1 MIQSQ
6 NNNFIYPIIQGAK
19 EIFLQSV
26 QESKKHPIVIIV
38 SVIALAALAIYVL
51 FTEGKR
57 PPPPPP
63 PFRPLT
69 QPTAQRHS
77 NPRSGHGLGHIA
89 GQQYVIPNTQNNT
102 FPARAAAP
110 RATQP
115 ISNQRSGGGYSGQ
128 GPNNQPSATTP
139 SSGTEWEDTT
149 KFKTDLLVRAQVYFN
164 SNISRLKVQS
174 TNWKETAKKVNDY
187 FENRIARLRT
197 GENVAI
203 PFYYHAT
210 GKTVVHSRNN
220 VLKPKE
226 VLYSL
231 ATTQTLNKSS
241 GGVQGPGVY
250 FSNSDES
257 HNNYGPYTIA
267 MDPSLVEGD
276 GINVTYSFGL
286 PCTKTSEEMA
296 AWMCLPNSDLI
307 LDATKVAYV
316 IVPKE
321 EDIIP
326 IKQDLWGE
334 SKVDY
339 AFFVD
344 TITRDVADEIR
355 KSIKGVHIHKFHKDW
370 KEYLGTRV
378 SIRGI
383 TRMVA

>member
-63 PFRPLT
+63 PLPPL
-69 QPTAQRHS
+69 P
-77 NPRSGHGLGHIA
+77 PLPLPLPPPPPPP
-89 GQQYVIPNTQNNT
+89 VP
-102 FPARAAAP
+102 
-110 RATQP
+110 
-115 ISNQRSGGGYSGQ
+115 
-128 GPNNQPSATTP
+128 TTP
-139 SSGTEWEDTT
+139 SSGTEWKDTT
-149 KFKTDLLVRAQVYFN
+149 EFKTDLLVRAQVYFN
-164 SNISRLKVQS
+164 SNISSPEKLKS
-174 TNWKETAKKVNDY
+174 NDWEETAKKVNDY
-187 FENRIARLRT
+187 FQSRIACLGT

-210 GKTVVHSRNN
+210 GSFITY
-220 VLKPKE
+220 PKDA
-226 VLYSL
+226 LYSI
-231 ATTQTLNKSS
+231 AKTHTLNESKFNC
-241 GGVQGPGVY
+241 VQGPGVY

-257 HNNYGPYTIA
+257 HNDYGPYTIA

-276 GINVTYSFGL
+276 GINVTYSLGL
-286 PCTKTSEEMA
+286 PCIKTSEELS
-296 AWMCLPNSDLI
+296 AWMCLPNSDLR
-307 LDATKVAYV
+307 LDTTKVAYI

-321 EDIIP
+321 KDIIP
-326 IKQDLWGE
+326 TRKALWGE
-334 SKVDY
+334 SKVDR
-339 AFFVD
+339 AFYVD
-344 TITRDVADEIR
+344 VITRDVADEIR

-370 KEYLGTRV
+370 KSYNILNDSPGTRV
-378 SIRGI
+378 SIKGI

>member
-6 NNNFIYPIIQGAK
+6 NNNFIYPIIQGAIQGAK

-26 QESKKHPIVIIV
+26 QEAKKHPIVIIV

-63 PFRPLT
+63 PLPPL
-69 QPTAQRHS
+69 P
-77 NPRSGHGLGHIA
+77 PLPLPLPPPPPPP
-89 GQQYVIPNTQNNT
+89 VP
-102 FPARAAAP
+102 
-110 RATQP
+110 
-115 ISNQRSGGGYSGQ
+115 
-128 GPNNQPSATTP
+128 TTP
-139 SSGTEWEDTT
+139 SSGTEWKDTT
-149 KFKTDLLVRAQVYFN
+149 EFKTDLLVRAQVYFN

>member
-6 NNNFIYPIIQGAK
+6 NNNFIYPIIQGAIQGAK

-26 QESKKHPIVIIV
+26 QEAKKHPIVIIV

-164 SNISRLKVQS
+164 SNISSPEKLKS
-174 TNWKETAKKVNDY
+174 NDWEETAKKVNDY
-187 FENRIARLRT
+187 FQSRIACLGT

-210 GKTVVHSRNN
+210 GSFITY
-220 VLKPKE
+220 PKDA
-226 VLYSL
+226 LYSI
-231 ATTQTLNKSS
+231 AKTHTLNESKFNC
-241 GGVQGPGVY
+241 VQGPGVY

-257 HNNYGPYTIA
+257 HNDYGPYTIA